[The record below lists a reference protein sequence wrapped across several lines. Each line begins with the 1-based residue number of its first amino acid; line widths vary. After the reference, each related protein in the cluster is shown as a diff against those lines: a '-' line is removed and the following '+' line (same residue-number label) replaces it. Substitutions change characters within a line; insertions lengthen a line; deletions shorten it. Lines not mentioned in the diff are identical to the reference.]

1 MNTNSTRAWLI
12 SLMLVVVIVRVL
24 ETPSHLSEREEDLAR
39 ASSRLDGKK
48 RRRRRRERGVGVDE
62 TSDDDD
68 DDDLVAPLS
77 FIENSTIEKYA
88 LETTE
93 EIRAR
98 ALVNALTGETSY
110 ASHMIASNVTWFD
123 RAYVKEKLDFERF
136 VKCSEERKGAALPDV
151 TDIENVTPDKMK
163 RKVTLSW
170 MPTDEMRGLD
180 VEMKTALENGEEE
193 DENASEQRQMNKG
206 INK

>member
-1 MNTNSTRAWLI
+1 M
-12 SLMLVVVIVRVL
+12 
-24 ETPSHLSEREEDLAR
+24 
-39 ASSRLDGKK
+39 
-48 RRRRRRERGVGVDE
+48 DE

-93 EIRAR
+93 EIRAK

-136 VKCSEERKGAALPDV
+136 VKCSEERKGMALPDV

-180 VEMKTALENGEEE
+180 VEMKKQL
-193 DENASEQRQMNKG
+193 
-206 INK
+206 